1 MKRFGERSSM
11 DGKTGKSGAA
21 GQGAGNAPCV
31 VYLIDIDVSRDNGA
45 GVNERGFVSA
55 AIKTEGVACVLPE
68 PRHGFRFDHPG
79 VEYVFGHKGV
89 WWRYPLWQWAAFA
102 RLMRLRSRRR
112 VAAIATRLGGFPLP
126 QYAFSLLAGVPILLA
141 KHSGYQPLER
151 LGWRDVL
158 LPFGKGK
165 LRTLRIRAVVALSR
179 PLHRLV
185 ARRAIVVDAPS
196 PLCRETVIWRDGCEP
211 ERVFVL
217 PNGANVDLFR
227 PLDRDEQRTR
237 LGMGRWRFVVGYV
250 GALNRDKRCMDH
262 LVRAMAQLRKKGLD
276 AGCVIVGDGPDRPAL
291 EALAQEE
298 GIAAHVAFVGVVP
311 HGEVPAYMSAFDVGI
326 DLCAAPMKVGD
337 GRVVYSSYSQ
347 KMAQYLACGIPVAA
361 WDTLDNQ
368 FIRENDVGVLARPF
382 DAADLAEQLETLLG
396 AGAEERAEMRAKT
409 RRHAVEHLSY
419 DAVAAK
425 RRRLWDAALAGQGRS

>member
-1 MKRFGERSSM
+1 MNSLTETNEGMSGRS
-11 DGKTGKSGAA
+11 GKNGS
-21 GQGAGNAPCV
+21 CI

-55 AIKTEGVACVLPE
+55 AIKSEGMVCVLPE

-126 QYAFSLLAGVPILLA
+126 QYLFSLLTGVPILLA
-141 KHSGYQPLER
+141 KHSGYQPLDR
-151 LGWRDVL
+151 LRWRDIL

-185 ARRAIVVDAPS
+185 ARRAIMVDAPS

-211 ERVFVL
+211 ERVIVL
-217 PNGANVDLFR
+217 LNGANVDLFR

-262 LVRAMAQLRKKGLD
+262 LVRAMAQLRKKGVD
-276 AGCVIVGDGPDRPAL
+276 AGCVIVGDGPDRSAL
-291 EALAQEE
+291 EALAREE
-298 GIAAHVAFVGVVP
+298 GIASHVAFVGVVP

-326 DLCAAPMKVGD
+326 DLCAAPMKVAD

-347 KMAQYLACGIPVAA
+347 KMAQYLACGVPVLA
-361 WDTLDNQ
+361 WDLPDTRYLQQNGIGFLVPLQDRDQFLKTLEAAQ
-368 FIRENDVGVLARPF
+368 RE
-382 DAADLAEQLETLLG
+382 AEP
-396 AGAEERAEMRAKT
+396 ERAARKRRA
-409 RRHAVEHLSY
+409 REYAVQHLSY
-419 DAVAAK
+419 DELAST
-425 RRRLWDAALAGQGRS
+425 RLRLWRAAVNGMEKGGG